1 MTKKKIK
8 IICSV
13 YNGMKLKRLSPLA
26 MGGMG
31 DGRVKM

>member
-26 MGGMG
+26 MGGWGMG
-31 DGRVKM
+31 G